1 MIALSVLTLLA
12 SANAN
17 SLHTAGAKG
26 KHMSRD
32 EACQLNPGSIT
43 QSADCGIQSGVGLS
57 CTYGGIVA
65 GDNHYLR
72 RFFLAADHNI
82 TTKYSVKNVQFGIE
96 EIILNPTTPQM
107 PLAVNLYSIPSS
119 ATFDLSNAVLVGTT
133 TFNADSTDNMAL
145 VTATVTGAV
154 DGSQN
159 DLVVEFVAPDYKSN
173 TRQQGSFY
181 PGANQAGQ
189 TEPCYLIA
197 TECGISTPTDFA
209 DLGFVVDLAMVADS
223 FFF

>member
-119 ATFDLSNAVLVGTT
+119 ATSKRPSATYSRTGRRHRPLHCDNGLRRGDGNDRRLCRVTQAEGRLS
-133 TFNADSTDNMAL
+133 
-145 VTATVTGAV
+145 
-154 DGSQN
+154 
-159 DLVVEFVAPDYKSN
+159 
-173 TRQQGSFY
+173 
-181 PGANQAGQ
+181 
-189 TEPCYLIA
+189 
-197 TECGISTPTDFA
+197 
-209 DLGFVVDLAMVADS
+209 
-223 FFF
+223 